1 MATSGTTAF
10 NLAIDEIVEEAY
22 ERCGIR
28 TNSGY
33 DLKSG
38 RRSLNILLQDWNNR
52 GINLWK
58 VKLIAQLL
66 TAGTSKYSSEAGT
79 SDIMEAYISNNATLI
94 NNSTSSSDVS
104 LTKIDRSAYAAL
116 AGKGTRSQPSQY
128 FVDRQG
134 VDPATPQIILYPN
147 PNATTYTYL
156 KYYAIKRVEDAGAY
170 TDDPDA
176 PNRFLPS
183 LCAGLAFNLS
193 LKRAPDRI
201 QALKLLYE
209 DSLQRALTEDG
220 SRTSTYISPQAY
232 YPTTAS

>member
-1 MATSGTTAF
+1 MATSGTTTF

-33 DLKSG
+33 DLASG
-38 RRSLNILLQDWNNR
+38 RRSLNLLLQDWNNR

-58 VKLIAQLL
+58 IKLIAQLL
-66 TAGTSKYSSEAGT
+66 TAGTSKYSAEAGT
-79 SDIMEAYISNNATLI
+79 SDIMEAYVSNNATLI
-94 NNSTSSSDVS
+94 NNTTSSSDVS

-116 AGKGTRSQPSQY
+116 AGKGTQSQPSQY
-128 FVDRQG
+128 FIDRQG
-134 VDPATPQIILYPN
+134 VDPITPQIYLYPS
-147 PNATTYTYL
+147 PDASTYTYL

-183 LCAGLAFNLS
+183 LCAGLAFQLA

-209 DSLQRALTEDG
+209 DSMQRALTEDG
-220 SRTSTYISPQAY
+220 TRTSTYISPQAY
-232 YPTTAS
+232 YPTVS

>member
-1 MATSGTTAF
+1 MATSGTTTF

-33 DLKSG
+33 DLASG
-38 RRSLNILLQDWNNR
+38 RRSLNLLLQDWNNR

-58 VKLIAQLL
+58 IKLIAQLL
-66 TAGTSKYSSEAGT
+66 TAGTSKYSAEAGT
-79 SDIMEAYISNNATLI
+79 SDIMEAYVSNNATLI
-94 NNSTSSSDVS
+94 NNTTSSSDVS

-116 AGKGTRSQPSQY
+116 AGKGTQSQPSQY
-128 FVDRQG
+128 FIDRQG
-134 VDPATPQIILYPN
+134 VDPITPQIYLYPS
-147 PNATTYTYL
+147 PDASTYTYL

-183 LCAGLAFNLS
+183 LCAGLAFQLAM
-193 LKRAPDRI
+193 KRAPDRI

-209 DSLQRALTEDG
+209 DSMQRALTEDG
-220 SRTSTYISPQAY
+220 TRTSTYISPQAY
-232 YPTTAS
+232 YPTVS

>member
-1 MATSGTTAF
+1 MATSGTTTF
-10 NLAIDEIVEEAY
+10 NLAIDEIVEEGY

-38 RRSLNILLQDWNNR
+38 RRTLNLLLQDWNNR

-58 VKLIAQLL
+58 IKLIAQLL
-66 TAGTSKYSSEAGT
+66 TAGTSKYSAEAGT
-79 SDIMEAYISNNATLI
+79 SDVMEAYISNNATLV
-94 NNSTSSSDVS
+94 NNTTDSSDVS

-116 AGKGTRSQPSQY
+116 AGKGTQSQPSQY
-128 FVDRQG
+128 FIDRQG
-134 VDPATPQIILYPN
+134 VDPSAPQIYLYPN
-147 PNATTYTYL
+147 PDASTYTYL

-183 LCAGLAFNLS
+183 LCAGLAFQLAM
-193 LKRAPDRI
+193 KRAPDRI

-209 DSLQRALTEDG
+209 DSMQRALTEDG
-220 SRTSTYISPQAY
+220 TRTSAYISPQAY
-232 YPTTAS
+232 YPTVS

>member
-1 MATSGTTAF
+1 MATSGTTTF

-33 DLKSG
+33 DLASG
-38 RRSLNILLQDWNNR
+38 RRSLNLLLQDWNNR

-58 VKLIAQLL
+58 IKLIAQLL
-66 TAGTSKYSSEAGT
+66 TAGTSKYSAEAGT
-79 SDIMEAYISNNATLI
+79 SDIMEAYVSNNATLI
-94 NNSTSSSDVS
+94 NNTTSSSDVS

-116 AGKGTRSQPSQY
+116 AGKGTQSQPSQY
-128 FVDRQG
+128 FIDRQG
-134 VDPATPQIILYPN
+134 VDPITPQIYLYPN
-147 PNATTYTYL
+147 PDASTYTYL

-183 LCAGLAFNLS
+183 LCAGLAFQLAM
-193 LKRAPDRI
+193 KRAPDRI

-209 DSLQRALTEDG
+209 DSMQRALTEDG
-220 SRTSTYISPQAY
+220 TRTSTYISPQAY
-232 YPTTAS
+232 YPTVS

>member
-1 MATSGTTAF
+1 MATSGTTTF

-33 DLKSG
+33 DLASG
-38 RRSLNILLQDWNNR
+38 RRSLNLLFQDWNNR

-58 VKLIAQLL
+58 VKLIGVALS
-66 TAGTSKYSSEAGT
+66 AGVSKISSESGT
-79 SDIMEAYISNNATLI
+79 SDIMEAYISNNATLTD
-94 NNSTSSSDVS
+94 NTSSSSDVA

-116 AGKGTRSQPSQY
+116 ANKGTQSQPSQY
-128 FVDRQG
+128 FIDRQG
-134 VDPATPQIILYPN
+134 VNPATPQIYLYPS
-147 PNATTYTYL
+147 PDASTYTHL
-156 KYYAIKRVEDAGAY
+156 KYYAVKRVEDAGAY

-209 DSLQRALTEDG
+209 DTLQRALTEDG
-220 SRTSTYISPQAY
+220 SRTSAYISPQAY
-232 YPTTAS
+232 YPTVS

>member
-38 RRSLNILLQDWNNR
+38 RRSLNLILQDWNNR

-58 VKLIAQLL
+58 VVLVAQLL
-66 TAGTSKYSSEAGT
+66 TAGTSKYPADTGT
-79 SDIMEAYISNNATLI
+79 SDVMEAYVSNNATLI
-94 NNSTSSSDVS
+94 NNTTSSNDIS
-104 LTKIDRSAYAAL
+104 LTKIDRSQYAAL

-128 FVDRQG
+128 FIDRQG
-134 VDPATPQIILYPN
+134 VSPALPQIYLYPN
-147 PNATTYTYL
+147 PDASTYTYL
-156 KYYAIKRVEDAGAY
+156 KYYAVKRVEDAGAY
-170 TDDPDA
+170 TNDADA
-176 PNRFLPS
+176 PNRFLPA
-183 LCAGLAFNLS
+183 LCAGVASALS

-201 QALKLLYE
+201 QQLKLLYE
-209 DSLQRALTEDG
+209 DALQRALTEDG
-220 SRTSTYISPQAY
+220 ARTSAYISPQTY
-232 YPTTAS
+232 YPTVS

>member
-1 MATSGTTAF
+1 MATSGTTTF
-10 NLAIDEIVEEAY
+10 NLSIDEIVEEAY

-33 DLKSG
+33 DLASG
-38 RRSLNILLQDWNNR
+38 RRSLDLLLQDWNNR

-58 VKLIAQLL
+58 VKLIAVALS
-66 TAGTSKYSSEAGT
+66 AGVSKISSEAGT

-94 NNSTSSSDVS
+94 NNNTSSNDVS

-116 AGKGTRSQPSQY
+116 AGKGTQAQPSQY
-128 FVDRQG
+128 FIDRQG
-134 VDPATPQIILYPN
+134 VDPATPQIYLYPS
-147 PNATTYTYL
+147 PDASTYTHL
-156 KYYAIKRVEDAGAY
+156 KYYAIKRIEDAGAY

-183 LCAGLAFNLS
+183 LCAGLAFQLA

-209 DSLQRALTEDG
+209 DVMQRALTEDG
-220 SRTSTYISPQAY
+220 ARTSAYISPQAY
-232 YPTTAS
+232 YPTVS

>member
-1 MATSGTTAF
+1 MATSGTTTF

-33 DLKSG
+33 DLASG
-38 RRSLNILLQDWNNR
+38 RRSLNLLLQDWNNR

-58 VKLIAQLL
+58 IKLIAQLL
-66 TAGTSKYSSEAGT
+66 IAGTSKYSAEAGT
-79 SDIMEAYISNNATLI
+79 SDIMEAYVSNNATLI
-94 NNSTSSSDVS
+94 NNTTSSSDVS

-116 AGKGTRSQPSQY
+116 AGKGTQSQPSQY
-128 FVDRQG
+128 FIDRQG
-134 VDPATPQIILYPN
+134 VDPITPQIYLYPS
-147 PNATTYTYL
+147 PDASTYTYL

-183 LCAGLAFNLS
+183 LCAGLAFQLAM
-193 LKRAPDRI
+193 KRAPDRI

-209 DSLQRALTEDG
+209 DSMPRALTEDG
-220 SRTSTYISPQAY
+220 TRTSTYISPQAY
-232 YPTTAS
+232 YPTVS

>member
-1 MATSGTTAF
+1 MATSGTTTF
-10 NLAIDEIVEEAY
+10 NLSIDEIVEEAY

-33 DLKSG
+33 DLASG
-38 RRSLNILLQDWNNR
+38 RRSLDLLLQDWNNR

-58 VKLIAQLL
+58 IKLIAAALS
-66 TAGTSKYSSEAGT
+66 AGVSKISSEAGT
-79 SDIMEAYISNNATLI
+79 SDVMEAYVS
-94 NNSTSSSDVS
+94 NNSTLTDNISSSSDVS

-128 FVDRQG
+128 FIDRQG
-134 VDPATPQIILYPN
+134 VSPLTPQIYLYPS
-147 PNATTYTYL
+147 PDASTYTHL
-156 KYYAIKRVEDAGAY
+156 KYYAVKRIEDAGAY

-183 LCAGLAFNLS
+183 LCAGLAFQLA

-209 DSLQRALTEDG
+209 DSMQRALTEDG
-220 SRTSTYISPQAY
+220 ARTSAYISPASY
-232 YPTTAS
+232 YPTVS

>member
-1 MATSGTTAF
+1 MATSGTTTF

-33 DLKSG
+33 DLASG
-38 RRSLNILLQDWNNR
+38 RRSLDLLLQDWNNR

-58 VKLIAQLL
+58 IKLIAAALS
-66 TAGTSKYSSEAGT
+66 AGVSKISSEAGT
-79 SDIMEAYISNNATLI
+79 SDVMEAYVS
-94 NNSTSSSDVS
+94 NNSTLTDIISSSSDVS

-128 FVDRQG
+128 FIDRQG
-134 VDPATPQIILYPN
+134 VDPATPQIYLYRSPD
-147 PNATTYTYL
+147 ASTYTFL
-156 KYYAIKRVEDAGAY
+156 KYYAVKRIEDAGAY
-170 TDDPDA
+170 TDDADA

-183 LCAGLAFNLS
+183 LCAGLAFQLA

-209 DSLQRALTEDG
+209 DVMQRALTEDG
-220 SRTSTYISPQAY
+220 TRTSAYISPQAY
-232 YPTTAS
+232 YPTVS

>member
-1 MATSGTTAF
+1 MATSGTTTF

-33 DLKSG
+33 DLASG
-38 RRSLNILLQDWNNR
+38 RRSLNLILQDWNNR

-58 VKLIAQLL
+58 IKLIAQLL
-66 TAGTSKYSSEAGT
+66 TAGTSKYSAEAGT
-79 SDIMEAYISNNATLI
+79 SDIMEAYVSNNATLI
-94 NNSTSSSDVS
+94 NNTTSSSDVS

-128 FVDRQG
+128 FIDRQG
-134 VDPATPQIILYPN
+134 VDPITPQIYLYPN
-147 PNATTYTYL
+147 PDASTYTYL

-183 LCAGLAFNLS
+183 LCAGLAFQLAM
-193 LKRAPDRI
+193 KRAPDRI

-209 DSLQRALTEDG
+209 DSMQRALTEDG
-220 SRTSTYISPQAY
+220 TRTSTYISPASY
-232 YPTTAS
+232 YPTVS

>member
-1 MATSGTTAF
+1 MATSGTTTF
-10 NLAIDEIVEEAY
+10 NLSIDEIVEEAY

-33 DLKSG
+33 DLASG
-38 RRSLNILLQDWNNR
+38 RRSLDLLLQDWNNR

-58 VKLIAQLL
+58 IKLIAVALS
-66 TAGTSKYSSEAGT
+66 AGVSKISSEAGV
-79 SDIMEAYISNNATLI
+79 SDVMEAYVS
-94 NNSTSSSDVS
+94 NNSTLTDNISSSSDVS

-128 FVDRQG
+128 FIDRQG
-134 VDPATPQIILYPN
+134 VSPLTPQIYLYPS
-147 PNATTYTYL
+147 PDASTYTHL
-156 KYYAIKRVEDAGAY
+156 KYYAVKRIEDAGAY

-183 LCAGLAFNLS
+183 LCAGLAFQLA

-209 DSLQRALTEDG
+209 DSMQRALTEDG
-220 SRTSTYISPQAY
+220 ARTSAYISPQAY
-232 YPTTAS
+232 YPTVS

>member
-10 NLAIDEIVEEAY
+10 NLTIDDIVEEAY

-33 DLKSG
+33 DLKTG
-38 RRSLNILLQDWNNR
+38 RRSLNLLLQDWNNR

-58 VKLIAQLL
+58 VVLIAQAL
-66 TAGTSKYSSEAGT
+66 TAGQSKYSSDAGV
-79 SDIMEAYISNNATLI
+79 SDVMEAYISNNATLTD
-94 NNSTSSSDVS
+94 NTSSSNDIS

-116 AGKGTRSQPSQY
+116 AGKGTQSQPSQY
-128 FVDRQG
+128 FIDRQG
-134 VDPATPQIILYPN
+134 VSPATPQIYLYPS
-147 PNATTYTYL
+147 PDASTYTHL
-156 KYYAIKRVEDAGAY
+156 KYYAVKRVEDAGSY
-170 TDDPDA
+170 GKNPDA

-183 LCAGLAFNLS
+183 LCAGLAFQLA

-209 DSLQRALTEDG
+209 DTLKRALTEDG
-220 SRTSTYISPQAY
+220 SRTSAYISPQAY
-232 YPTTAS
+232 YPSVS

>member
-1 MATSGTTAF
+1 MATSGTTTF

-33 DLKSG
+33 DLASG
-38 RRSLNILLQDWNNR
+38 RRSLNLLFQDWNNR

-58 VKLIAQLL
+58 VKLIGVALS
-66 TAGTSKYSSEAGT
+66 AGVSKISSESGT
-79 SDIMEAYISNNATLI
+79 SDIMEAYISNNATLTD
-94 NNSTSSSDVS
+94 NTSSSSDVA

-116 AGKGTRSQPSQY
+116 ANKGTQSQPSQY
-128 FVDRQG
+128 FIDRQG
-134 VDPATPQIILYPN
+134 VNPATPQIYLYPS
-147 PNATTYTYL
+147 PDASTYTHL
-156 KYYAIKRVEDAGAY
+156 KYYAVKRVEDAGAY
-170 TDDPDA
+170 TDEPDA

-209 DSLQRALTEDG
+209 DTLQRALTEDG
-220 SRTSTYISPQAY
+220 SRTSAYISPQAY
-232 YPTTAS
+232 YPTVS

>member
-1 MATSGTTAF
+1 MATSGTTTF

-33 DLKSG
+33 DLASG
-38 RRSLNILLQDWNNR
+38 RRSLNLILQDWNNR

-58 VKLIAQLL
+58 IKLIAQLL
-66 TAGTSKYSSEAGT
+66 TAGTSKYSAEAGT
-79 SDIMEAYISNNATLI
+79 SDIMEAYVSNNATLI
-94 NNSTSSSDVS
+94 NNTTSSSDVS

-128 FVDRQG
+128 FIDRQG
-134 VDPATPQIILYPN
+134 VDPITPQIYLYPN
-147 PNATTYTYL
+147 PDASTYTYL

-183 LCAGLAFNLS
+183 LCAGLAFQLAM
-193 LKRAPDRI
+193 KRAPDRI

-209 DSLQRALTEDG
+209 DSMQRALTEDG
-220 SRTSTYISPQAY
+220 TRTSAYIAPASY
-232 YPTTAS
+232 YPTVS

>member
-1 MATSGTTAF
+1 MATSGTTTF

-33 DLKSG
+33 DLASG
-38 RRSLNILLQDWNNR
+38 RRSLNLLFQDWNNR

-58 VKLIAQLL
+58 VKLIGVALS
-66 TAGTSKYSSEAGT
+66 AGVSKISSESGT
-79 SDIMEAYISNNATLI
+79 SDIMEAYISNNATLTD
-94 NNSTSSSDVS
+94 NTSSSSDVA

-116 AGKGTRSQPSQY
+116 ANKGTQSQPSQY
-128 FVDRQG
+128 FIDRQG
-134 VDPATPQIILYPN
+134 VNPATPQIYLFPS
-147 PNATTYTYL
+147 PDASTYTHL
-156 KYYAIKRVEDAGAY
+156 KYYAVKRVEDAGAY

-209 DSLQRALTEDG
+209 DTLQRALTEDG
-220 SRTSTYISPQAY
+220 SRTSAYISPQAY
-232 YPTTAS
+232 YPTVS

>member
-1 MATSGTTAF
+1 MATSGTTTF

-33 DLKSG
+33 DLASG
-38 RRSLNILLQDWNNR
+38 RRSLNLLLQDWNNR

-58 VKLIAQLL
+58 IKLIAQLL
-66 TAGTSKYSSEAGT
+66 TAGTSKYSAEAGT
-79 SDIMEAYISNNATLI
+79 SDIMEAYVSNNATLI
-94 NNSTSSSDVS
+94 NNTTSSSDVS

-128 FVDRQG
+128 FIDRQG
-134 VDPATPQIILYPN
+134 VDPITPQIYLYPN
-147 PNATTYTYL
+147 PDASTYTYL

-183 LCAGLAFNLS
+183 LCAGLAFQLAM
-193 LKRAPDRI
+193 KRAPDRI

-209 DSLQRALTEDG
+209 DSMQRALTEDG
-220 SRTSTYISPQAY
+220 TRTSTYISPASY
-232 YPTTAS
+232 YPTVS